1 MQQVNMYFINLIPLF
16 PLLGAIFC
24 FMQRDRK
31 PSLLCGLT
39 ASIMVFLSLV
49 CTAASIF
56 VMADLTP
63 ASNGRIFLAA
73 DNFTWISAGD
83 LKAGCDL
90 MFDNLT
96 AVMLL
101 VITFVGLL
109 IHIYSIGYMIHDNDS
124 NRFFS
129 YMNLFIFFMIVLVM
143 AKNIVVM
150 FVGWEGVGLCSY
162 LLISFWWAETA
173 NAAAG
178 KKAFITNRVGD
189 FAFLTAIFIL
199 YWHCRHIGATN
210 CFDFIS
216 LSESASLL
224 AAAALSTTGFNI
236 IDLCCILFFIG
247 ACGKS
252 AQIPLYV
259 WLPDAMAGPTP
270 VSALIHAATMVTA
283 GIYMCVRL
291 GFLFALS
298 PLALGVIAVTGLLTA
313 VFAALIAMAQ
323 TDIKKVL
330 AYSTVS
336 QLGFMFIAVGCGAFT
351 SAIFHLAT
359 HAFFKSLLFLAAGS
373 VIHALSGA
381 QDIMKMGGLRKIMP
395 HTFRVFFIGVYAI
408 SGLPLMSGFFSK
420 DEILLFTYA
429 GPYSS
434 TLFYLTASL
443 ASLFTAIY
451 MHRLLFLVFYGEFR
465 GGRDKF
471 EHAHES
477 PTIMIAPL
485 YILAFFSIFSGFIA
499 LSKNLNF
506 KTLLSAFQ
514 PAAARAAFTHSA
526 EYFVMS
532 VALFTAL
539 AGAYAAYK
547 LYAVPNNYLDK
558 INDKFAPVIKMQYN
572 KFYIDELYEKIII
585 KPLYSI
591 SVMLHK
597 FIDVKLI
604 DDFVI
609 GGSVASFKSL
619 NAALSDAQNGRV
631 RTYLSAMA
639 AGLAAMTIY
648 ILYKAWC

>member
-1 MQQVNMYFINLIPLF
+1 MYFINLIPLF

-24 FMQRDRK
+24 FMRSGRK

-39 ASIMVFLSLV
+39 ASAMVFLSFV
-49 CTAASIF
+49 GTVASVF
-56 VMADLTP
+56 ALSDLSP
-63 ASNGRIFLAA
+63 ASNGAVFIAA

-90 MFDNLT
+90 MFDRLT

-101 VITFVGLL
+101 VVTFVGFL
-109 IHIYSIGYMIHDNDS
+109 IHIYSIGYMIHDKDS

-129 YMNLFIFFMIVLVM
+129 YMNLFVFFMIVLVM
-143 AKNIVVM
+143 AKNIVLM

-162 LLISFWWAETA
+162 LLISFWWAEPG

-178 KKAFITNRVGD
+178 KKAFITNRIGD
-189 FAFLTAIFIL
+189 FAFLSAIFIL
-199 YWHCRHIGATN
+199 YWQCVNNGVAN
-210 CFDFIS
+210 CFDFPILRDS
-216 LSESASLL
+216 IDLV
-224 AAAALSTTGFNI
+224 AAPALSIKGFNV

-283 GIYMCVRL
+283 GVYMCVRL

-298 PLALGVIAVTGLLTA
+298 PFTLGIIATIGLLTA

-336 QLGFMFIAVGCGAFT
+336 QLGFMFIAVGCKAFT

-373 VIHALSGA
+373 VIHALSGS
-381 QDIMKMGGLRKIMP
+381 QDIMKMGGLRKVMP
-395 HTFRVFFIGVYAI
+395 RTFSVFFIGVYAI

-434 TLFYLTASL
+434 MLFYFAASFASL
-443 ASLFTAIY
+443 LTAIY
-451 MHRLLFLVFYGEFR
+451 MHRLLFLVFYGEFK
-465 GGRDKF
+465 GGRDKY
-471 EHAHES
+471 ESVHES
-477 PTIMIAPL
+477 PAIMIGPL
-485 YILAFFSIFSGFIA
+485 YVLAFFSIFSGFIA
-499 LSKNLNF
+499 LSKSLNF

-514 PAAARAAFTHSA
+514 PAAARADFTHSV
-526 EYFVMS
+526 EYFVMGA
-532 VALFTAL
+532 ALLTAF
-539 AGAYAAYK
+539 AGVYAAYK
-547 LYAVPNNYLDK
+547 FYAGPDKYLKK
-558 INDKFAPVIKMQYN
+558 ISIKFAVLIKIQRD
-572 KFYIDELYEKIII
+572 KFYIDELYEKIIV
-585 KPLYSI
+585 KPLYLVSAL
-591 SVMLHK
+591 LHRLVD
-597 FIDVKLI
+597 INLI
-604 DDFVI
+604 DGFAV
-609 GGSVASFKSL
+609 GGSVASFKWL
-619 NAALSDAQNGRV
+619 NAVLSDAQNGRV
-631 RTYLSAMA
+631 RIYLSAMA
-639 AGLAAMTIY
+639 VGLAAMTVY
-648 ILYKAWC
+648 ILFKAWC